1 MNKFKLPGPFFK
13 LMVMNEWMNVGWMI
27 SMIVNDVF
35 TYGLVI
41 V

>member
-13 LMVMNEWMNVGWMI
+13 LIVMNECRMND
-27 SMIVNDVF
+27 VNDVF

>member
-1 MNKFKLPGPFFK
+1 MNKFKLPGPFFNG
-13 LMVMNEWMNVGWMI
+13 NEWMNECRMND
-27 SMIVNDVF
+27 VNDVF